1 MIKTQDLK
9 LQMDE
14 LTKQNDMVLI
24 ELEQVKKMLI
34 NGSQN
39 SQGTQSQQPSA
50 SDGQQDQDQT
60 QGQRQGQGQGQGQDQ
75 QSASQ
80 GQEQNSNQDSNQ
92 SQPQGQSQSGQSQ
105 GQGQSAQSQSQGQSG
120 QGQDQSQS
128 QGQANGSNSQ
138 QVTDLANELLK
149 IKDLVEKLEQKTSQY
164 VSSQSNGTLTEK
176 DAVNLILTLMNG
188 MVDWA
193 SEFVSSKASSNGQL
207 Q

>member
-34 NGSQN
+34 NSSQSSQGSQVQQQFNN
-39 SQGTQSQQPSA
+39 SSSDQSTSDTNQQA
-50 SDGQQDQDQT
+50 
-60 QGQRQGQGQGQGQDQ
+60 QGQNQNKRAAQGD
-75 QSASQ
+75 
-80 GQEQNSNQDSNQ
+80 
-92 SQPQGQSQSGQSQ
+92 
-105 GQGQSAQSQSQGQSG
+105 
-120 QGQDQSQS
+120 
-128 QGQANGSNSQ
+128 ANAQ
-138 QVTDLANELLK
+138 QVTDLANDLLK

-193 SEFVSSKASSNGQL
+193 SEFVSSRASSNGQV

>member
-34 NGSQN
+34 NSSQS
-39 SQGTQSQQPSA
+39 SQGNQ
-50 SDGQQDQDQT
+50 GQQQYNSSDQQT
-60 QGQRQGQGQGQGQDQ
+60 SDSKQQAQGQDQ
-75 QSASQ
+75 N
-80 GQEQNSNQDSNQ
+80 QNQNQ
-92 SQPQGQSQSGQSQ
+92 SKRANQS
-105 GQGQSAQSQSQGQSG
+105 
-120 QGQDQSQS
+120 D
-128 QGQANGSNSQ
+128 ANGQ
-138 QVTDLANELLK
+138 QVTDLANDLLK

-164 VSSQSNGTLTEK
+164 VSSQSNGSLSEK

-193 SEFVSSKASSNGQL
+193 SEFVSSRVSSNGHVQ
-207 Q
+207 

>member
-34 NGSQN
+34 NSSQSSQGSQGQQQFNN
-39 SQGTQSQQPSA
+39 SSSDQQNSNSNQQA
-50 SDGQQDQDQT
+50 QDQDQD
-60 QGQRQGQGQGQGQDQ
+60 QNQNQNQNQNQSKRAGQGD
-75 QSASQ
+75 
-80 GQEQNSNQDSNQ
+80 
-92 SQPQGQSQSGQSQ
+92 
-105 GQGQSAQSQSQGQSG
+105 
-120 QGQDQSQS
+120 
-128 QGQANGSNSQ
+128 ANGQ
-138 QVTDLANELLK
+138 QVTDLANDLLK

-164 VSSQSNGTLTEK
+164 VSSQSNGTLNEK

-193 SEFVSSKASSNGQL
+193 SEFVSSRASSNGQV

>member
-24 ELEQVKKMLI
+24 ELESVKKMLLSSAQ
-34 NGSQN
+34 GSQG
-39 SQGTQSQQPSA
+39 SQGS
-50 SDGQQDQDQT
+50 QDQSRGSNNSDAGQDTSANQMSSQNQT
-60 QGQRQGQGQGQGQDQ
+60 QGQD
-75 QSASQ
+75 
-80 GQEQNSNQDSNQ
+80 
-92 SQPQGQSQSGQSQ
+92 QSQ
-105 GQGQSAQSQSQGQSG
+105 GQGQQQQTQNDSQNQDQNHAQNQNQKSAQG
-120 QGQDQSQS
+120 
-128 QGQANGSNSQ
+128 NSNNQ

-149 IKDLVEKLEQKTSQY
+149 IKDLVVKLEQKTSQY
-164 VSSQSNGTLTEK
+164 VSSQSNGSLTEK

-193 SEFVSSKASSNGQL
+193 SEFVSSKASSNGQV

>member
-14 LTKQNDMVLI
+14 LTKQNDLVLI

-34 NGSQN
+34 GGSQN
-39 SQGTQSQQPSA
+39 SQAGQNQQQASDSGQQQGQGEDQGQSQDQAQSQ
-50 SDGQQDQDQT
+50 SQEQGQDQS
-60 QGQRQGQGQGQGQDQ
+60 QGQGQGQGQGQ
-75 QSASQ
+75 QA
-80 GQEQNSNQDSNQ
+80 GQN
-92 SQPQGQSQSGQSQ
+92 GASGQ
-105 GQGQSAQSQSQGQSG
+105 
-120 QGQDQSQS
+120 
-128 QGQANGSNSQ
+128 
-138 QVTDLANELLK
+138 QVSDLANELLK

-164 VSSQSNGTLTEK
+164 VSSQSNNGTLTEK

-193 SEFVSSKASSNGQL
+193 SEFVSSKASSSGQL

>member
-34 NGSQN
+34 S
-39 SQGTQSQQPSA
+39 SAQGTQGSQGSQAQAQDSP
-50 SDGQQDQDQT
+50 GQQASSGSGDSAQDESAAKSTSQDQ
-60 QGQRQGQGQGQGQDQ
+60 
-75 QSASQ
+75 SQ
-80 GQEQNSNQDSNQ
+80 
-92 SQPQGQSQSGQSQ
+92 
-105 GQGQSAQSQSQGQSG
+105 A
-120 QGQDQSQS
+120 QDQSQS
-128 QGQANGSNSQ
+128 QSQSQNMKSGQSDSNNQ

-149 IKDLVEKLEQKTSQY
+149 IKDLVVKLEQKTSQY
-164 VSSQSNGTLTEK
+164 VSSQSNGSLTEK

-193 SEFVSSKASSNGQL
+193 SEFVSSKASSNGQI

>member
-9 LQMDE
+9 VQMDE
-14 LTKQNDMVLI
+14 LTKQNDMMLI
-24 ELEQVKKMLI
+24 ELEQVKKMLM
-34 NGSQN
+34 GSSQN
-39 SQGTQSQQPSA
+39 SQGSQN
-50 SDGQQDQDQT
+50 QQ
-60 QGQRQGQGQGQGQDQ
+60 Q
-75 QSASQ
+75 QAADNNQQVQ
-80 GQEQNSNQDSNQ
+80 GQEQRQVQNQNQNQSNSAGQGDSN
-92 SQPQGQSQSGQSQ
+92 G
-105 GQGQSAQSQSQGQSG
+105 
-120 QGQDQSQS
+120 
-128 QGQANGSNSQ
+128 Q
-138 QVTDLANELLK
+138 QVTELANELLK

>member
-34 NGSQN
+34 NSSQSSQGSQVQQQFNN
-39 SQGTQSQQPSA
+39 SSSDQPTA
-50 SDGQQDQDQT
+50 
-60 QGQRQGQGQGQGQDQ
+60 
-75 QSASQ
+75 
-80 GQEQNSNQDSNQ
+80 DSNQ
-92 SQPQGQSQSGQSQ
+92 QAQGQNQNQNNRAAQ
-105 GQGQSAQSQSQGQSG
+105 G
-120 QGQDQSQS
+120 D
-128 QGQANGSNSQ
+128 ANGQ
-138 QVTDLANELLK
+138 QVTDLANDLLK

-193 SEFVSSKASSNGQL
+193 SEFVSSRASSNGQV

>member
-34 NGSQN
+34 NSSQSSQGSQVQQQFNN
-39 SQGTQSQQPSA
+39 SSSDQPTADSN
-50 SDGQQDQDQT
+50 Q
-60 QGQRQGQGQGQGQDQ
+60 QGQGQNQNQNKRAAQGD
-75 QSASQ
+75 
-80 GQEQNSNQDSNQ
+80 
-92 SQPQGQSQSGQSQ
+92 
-105 GQGQSAQSQSQGQSG
+105 
-120 QGQDQSQS
+120 
-128 QGQANGSNSQ
+128 ANGQ
-138 QVTDLANELLK
+138 QVTDLANDLLK

-193 SEFVSSKASSNGQL
+193 SEFVSSRASSNGQV

>member
-34 NGSQN
+34 SSAQGSQ
-39 SQGTQSQQPSA
+39 
-50 SDGQQDQDQT
+50 D
-60 QGQRQGQGQGQGQDQ
+60 
-75 QSASQ
+75 SQ
-80 GQEQNSNQDSNQ
+80 GQQASSGSGATAQNESAKNTFQSQNRNQ
-92 SQPQGQSQSGQSQ
+92 SQDQSQDQGQSQSQSMK
-105 GQGQSAQSQSQGQSG
+105 SG
-120 QGQDQSQS
+120 QG
-128 QGQANGSNSQ
+128 NSNNQ

-149 IKDLVEKLEQKTSQY
+149 IKDLVVKLEQKTSQY
-164 VSSQSNGTLTEK
+164 VTSQSNGSLNEK

>member
-34 NGSQN
+34 NSSQS
-39 SQGTQSQQPSA
+39 SQGNQ
-50 SDGQQDQDQT
+50 GQQQFNNSSS
-60 QGQRQGQGQGQGQDQ
+60 DQ
-75 QSASQ
+75 QAS
-80 GQEQNSNQDSNQ
+80 DSNQ
-92 SQPQGQSQSGQSQ
+92 Q
-105 GQGQSAQSQSQGQSG
+105 A
-120 QGQDQSQS
+120 
-128 QGQANGSNSQ
+128 QGQAQDQNQNQNQNQSKRAGQGDANGQ
-138 QVTDLANELLK
+138 QVTDLANDLLK

-193 SEFVSSKASSNGQL
+193 SEFVSSRAASNGQV

>member
-34 NGSQN
+34 NSSQSSQGSQGQQQFNN
-39 SQGTQSQQPSA
+39 SSSDQQNSNSNSNQQA
-50 SDGQQDQDQT
+50 QDQDQD
-60 QGQRQGQGQGQGQDQ
+60 QNQNQNQSKRAGQGD
-75 QSASQ
+75 
-80 GQEQNSNQDSNQ
+80 
-92 SQPQGQSQSGQSQ
+92 
-105 GQGQSAQSQSQGQSG
+105 
-120 QGQDQSQS
+120 
-128 QGQANGSNSQ
+128 ANGQ
-138 QVTDLANELLK
+138 QVTDLANDLLK

-164 VSSQSNGTLTEK
+164 VSSQSNGTLNEK

-193 SEFVSSKASSNGQL
+193 SEFVSSRASSNGQV

>member
-34 NGSQN
+34 NRSQS
-39 SQGTQSQQPSA
+39 SQGNQ
-50 SDGQQDQDQT
+50 GQQQFNNSSS
-60 QGQRQGQGQGQGQDQ
+60 DQ
-75 QSASQ
+75 QAS
-80 GQEQNSNQDSNQ
+80 DSNQ
-92 SQPQGQSQSGQSQ
+92 QAQGQNQDQNQNQSKRA
-105 GQGQSAQSQSQGQSG
+105 GQG
-120 QGQDQSQS
+120 D
-128 QGQANGSNSQ
+128 ANGQ
-138 QVTDLANELLK
+138 QVTDLANDLLK

-193 SEFVSSKASSNGQL
+193 SEFVSSRASSNGQV

>member
-34 NGSQN
+34 SSVQGSQDSQGQQQQQQSSSNNGSAATN
-39 SQGTQSQQPSA
+39 ESANDMSQS
-50 SDGQQDQDQT
+50 
-60 QGQRQGQGQGQGQDQ
+60 QGQDQ
-75 QSASQ
+75 
-80 GQEQNSNQDSNQ
+80 GQ
-92 SQPQGQSQSGQSQ
+92 GQSQ
-105 GQGQSAQSQSQGQSG
+105 GQNQGQNQGQSQGQNQN
-120 QGQDQSQS
+120 QGQN
-128 QGQANGSNSQ
+128 QGQNMKSDQGNSNNQ

-149 IKDLVEKLEQKTSQY
+149 IKDLVVKLEQKTSQY
-164 VSSQSNGTLTEK
+164 VSSQSNGSLTEK

-193 SEFVSSKASSNGQL
+193 SEFVSSKASSNGQV

>member
-14 LTKQNDMVLI
+14 LTKQNDLVLI
-24 ELEQVKKMLI
+24 ELEQVKKMLLG
-34 NGSQN
+34 GSQS
-39 SQGTQSQQPSA
+39 SQGGQNQQQASNSGQSQDQGE
-50 SDGQQDQDQT
+50 DQGQNQDQAQSQA
-60 QGQRQGQGQGQGQDQ
+60 QGQGQDQGQAQGQSQGQSQGQGQGQGQQ
-75 QSASQ
+75 A
-80 GQEQNSNQDSNQ
+80 GQN
-92 SQPQGQSQSGQSQ
+92 G
-105 GQGQSAQSQSQGQSG
+105 
-120 QGQDQSQS
+120 
-128 QGQANGSNSQ
+128 ANGQ
-138 QVTDLANELLK
+138 QVSDLANELLK

-164 VSSQSNGTLTEK
+164 VSSQSNNGTLTEK

>member
-14 LTKQNDMVLI
+14 LTKQNDLVLI
-24 ELEQVKKMLI
+24 ELEQVKKMLLG
-34 NGSQN
+34 GSQG
-39 SQGTQSQQPSA
+39 SQGSQGGQYQQQQA
-50 SDGQQDQDQT
+50 SDSGQQQAQGQDQDQS
-60 QGQRQGQGQGQGQDQ
+60 QAQGQGQGQDL
-75 QSASQ
+75 
-80 GQEQNSNQDSNQ
+80 
-92 SQPQGQSQSGQSQ
+92 
-105 GQGQSAQSQSQGQSG
+105 GQGQNQGQN
-120 QGQDQSQS
+120 QGQQA
-128 QGQANGSNSQ
+128 GQNGGNGQ
-138 QVTDLANELLK
+138 QVSDLANELLK

-164 VSSQSNGTLTEK
+164 VSSQTNNGTLTEK

>member
-14 LTKQNDMVLI
+14 LTKQNDLVLI

-34 NGSQN
+34 NGSQG
-39 SQGTQSQQPSA
+39 SQGQQQATDGNQQQAQDQNQGQNQSQV
-50 SDGQQDQDQT
+50 
-60 QGQRQGQGQGQGQDQ
+60 QGQDQ
-75 QSASQ
+75 
-80 GQEQNSNQDSNQ
+80 NQ
-92 SQPQGQSQSGQSQ
+92 SIKAGQVDTSG
-105 GQGQSAQSQSQGQSG
+105 
-120 QGQDQSQS
+120 
-128 QGQANGSNSQ
+128 Q

>member
-34 NGSQN
+34 SSAQSSQD
-39 SQGTQSQQPSA
+39 SQGQQRASSSNGTAASNDSTQDTSQS
-50 SDGQQDQDQT
+50 
-60 QGQRQGQGQGQGQDQ
+60 QGQDQ
-75 QSASQ
+75 
-80 GQEQNSNQDSNQ
+80 
-92 SQPQGQSQSGQSQ
+92 GQSQAQGQSQ
-105 GQGQSAQSQSQGQSG
+105 GQNQNQNQGQN
-120 QGQDQSQS
+120 QGQNMKSDQ
-128 QGQANGSNSQ
+128 GNSNNQ
-138 QVTDLANELLK
+138 QVIDLANELLK
-149 IKDLVEKLEQKTSQY
+149 IKDLVVKLEQKTSQY
-164 VSSQSNGTLTEK
+164 VSSQSNGSLTEK

-193 SEFVSSKASSNGQL
+193 SEFVSSKASSNGQV

>member
-34 NGSQN
+34 NSSQN
-39 SQGTQSQQPSA
+39 SQGSQ
-50 SDGQQDQDQT
+50 GQQQFNNSSSDQQSSDSNQ
-60 QGQRQGQGQGQGQDQ
+60 QAQGQDQ
-75 QSASQ
+75 NQNSNNQSKRASQ
-80 GQEQNSNQDSNQ
+80 GD
-92 SQPQGQSQSGQSQ
+92 
-105 GQGQSAQSQSQGQSG
+105 
-120 QGQDQSQS
+120 
-128 QGQANGSNSQ
+128 ANGQ
-138 QVTDLANELLK
+138 QVTDLANDLLK

-164 VSSQSNGTLTEK
+164 VSSQSNGSLTEK

-193 SEFVSSKASSNGQL
+193 SEFVSSRASSNGQV

>member
-34 NGSQN
+34 NSSQSSQGSQGQQQFNN
-39 SQGTQSQQPSA
+39 SSSDQQTSNSNQQAQG
-50 SDGQQDQDQT
+50 QDQDQD
-60 QGQRQGQGQGQGQDQ
+60 QNQNQSKRAGQGD
-75 QSASQ
+75 
-80 GQEQNSNQDSNQ
+80 
-92 SQPQGQSQSGQSQ
+92 
-105 GQGQSAQSQSQGQSG
+105 
-120 QGQDQSQS
+120 
-128 QGQANGSNSQ
+128 ANGQ
-138 QVTDLANELLK
+138 QVTDLANDLLK

-164 VSSQSNGTLTEK
+164 VSSQSNGTLNEK

-193 SEFVSSKASSNGQL
+193 SEFVSSRASSNGQV

>member
-34 NGSQN
+34 SSAQGSQD
-39 SQGTQSQQPSA
+39 SQGQQASSGSNATAQDESASMTSQSQV
-50 SDGQQDQDQT
+50 
-60 QGQRQGQGQGQGQDQ
+60 QGQDQ
-75 QSASQ
+75 DKGT
-80 GQEQNSNQDSNQ
+80 GQTQNQVQNMK
-92 SQPQGQSQSGQSQ
+92 
-105 GQGQSAQSQSQGQSG
+105 SG
-120 QGQDQSQS
+120 QGD
-128 QGQANGSNSQ
+128 SNNQ

-149 IKDLVEKLEQKTSQY
+149 IKDLVVKLEQKTSQY
-164 VSSQSNGTLTEK
+164 VSSQSNGSLTEK

-193 SEFVSSKASSNGQL
+193 SEFVSSKASTNGQV

>member
-34 NGSQN
+34 NSSQSSQGSQ
-39 SQGTQSQQPSA
+39 
-50 SDGQQDQDQT
+50 GQQQFNTSSSNQQFSDSNQQA
-60 QGQRQGQGQGQGQDQ
+60 QGQDQ
-75 QSASQ
+75 N
-80 GQEQNSNQDSNQ
+80 QNQNQNQNPSKRTNQ
-92 SQPQGQSQSGQSQ
+92 S
-105 GQGQSAQSQSQGQSG
+105 
-120 QGQDQSQS
+120 D
-128 QGQANGSNSQ
+128 ANGQ
-138 QVTDLANELLK
+138 QVTDLANDLLK
-149 IKDLVEKLEQKTSQY
+149 IKDLVEKLEQKTTQY
-164 VSSQSNGTLTEK
+164 VSSQSNGSLTEK

-193 SEFVSSKASSNGQL
+193 SEYVSSRAPSNGQV

>member
-34 NGSQN
+34 NSSQS
-39 SQGTQSQQPSA
+39 SQGNQGQQQFNNSSSDQQA
-50 SDGQQDQDQT
+50 SDSNQQA
-60 QGQRQGQGQGQGQDQ
+60 QGQGQDQ
-75 QSASQ
+75 N
-80 GQEQNSNQDSNQ
+80 QNQNQ
-92 SQPQGQSQSGQSQ
+92 SKRA
-105 GQGQSAQSQSQGQSG
+105 GQG
-120 QGQDQSQS
+120 D
-128 QGQANGSNSQ
+128 ANGQ
-138 QVTDLANELLK
+138 QVTDLANDLLK

-193 SEFVSSKASSNGQL
+193 SEFVSSRASSNGQV

>member
-9 LQMDE
+9 LQIDE

-24 ELEQVKKMLI
+24 ELEHVKKMLM
-34 NGSQN
+34 NSDSSQGSQGGGQN
-39 SQGTQSQQPSA
+39 QSQDQYA
-50 SDGQQDQDQT
+50 NNNGQQASYSNQS
-60 QGQRQGQGQGQGQDQ
+60 GQEQSQGQGQGQGR
-75 QSASQ
+75 
-80 GQEQNSNQDSNQ
+80 
-92 SQPQGQSQSGQSQ
+92 
-105 GQGQSAQSQSQGQSG
+105 GQGQA

-128 QGQANGSNSQ
+128 QSQGQSQNQNFNQGSSGGQ
-138 QVTDLANELLK
+138 QVSDLANELLK

-164 VSSQSNGTLTEK
+164 VSSQSNGSLTDK
-176 DAVNLILTLMNG
+176 DAVNLVLTLMNG

>member
-34 NGSQN
+34 NSSQSIQGSQ
-39 SQGTQSQQPSA
+39 
-50 SDGQQDQDQT
+50 GQQQLNQQTPDSNQQT
-60 QGQRQGQGQGQGQDQ
+60 QGQDQ
-75 QSASQ
+75 VQ
-80 GQEQNSNQDSNQ
+80 NQ
-92 SQPQGQSQSGQSQ
+92 SKKAAQGD
-105 GQGQSAQSQSQGQSG
+105 A
-120 QGQDQSQS
+120 
-128 QGQANGSNSQ
+128 NSQ
-138 QVTDLANELLK
+138 QVTDLANDLLK

-193 SEFVSSKASSNGQL
+193 SEFVSSRASSNGQV

>member
-34 NGSQN
+34 NSSQSTPGSQ
-39 SQGTQSQQPSA
+39 
-50 SDGQQDQDQT
+50 GQQQLTNSSSDQQT
-60 QGQRQGQGQGQGQDQ
+60 SDLNQQAQGQDPN
-75 QSASQ
+75 
-80 GQEQNSNQDSNQ
+80 QNQNQNKKA
-92 SQPQGQSQSGQSQ
+92 
-105 GQGQSAQSQSQGQSG
+105 GQGN
-120 QGQDQSQS
+120 
-128 QGQANGSNSQ
+128 ANGQ
-138 QVTDLANELLK
+138 QVTDLANDLLK
-149 IKDLVEKLEQKTSQY
+149 IKDLVEKLELKTSQY

-193 SEFVSSKASSNGQL
+193 SEFVSSRASSNGQV